1 MLSGCGSA
9 FLLAQQ
15 HQLLTAWEPRD
26 ISHQPLGS
34 WTQRILYKSQFSC
47 LTDSAPGRQN
57 CRFVFK
63 GNRNNP
69 LGKKINK
76 INGMILIS
84 HPQEA
89 KPVALCLPLPAS
101 ARPACCTCCRAC
113 KGQREPAFPSCP
125 WHLLKP
131 SQSGHWAPAPTAHLL
146 PSKKG
151 LHAVKSCISDQFF
164 FGSWVNVISAEY
176 QKQLYSGL
184 YDTYKLCIELGIN

>member
-34 WTQRILYKSQFSC
+34 WTQRILYRSQFSC

-57 CRFVFK
+57 CSFVFK

-84 HPQEA
+84 HLQEA
-89 KPVALCLPLPAS
+89 RPVALCLPLPAS

-113 KGQREPAFPSCP
+113 KGQREPALPSCP

-131 SQSGHWAPAPTAHLL
+131 AATELQPRLPTSCPA
-146 PSKKG
+146 KKG
-151 LHAVKSCISDQFF
+151 LHAVKPCTSDQFV